1 MILHAIETPVS
12 PGRIPGADAA
22 PPLVLL
28 HGLFGQGGNFGTVQR
43 RLAAPGGIAGGRRVL
58 AFDLRNHGASRHIPG
73 MTYPGMA
80 EDVLET
86 LREHQALPC
95 TLVGHSMGGKVAML
109 AALEAPAAVS
119 RLIVADIAPA
129 AYPPAHR
136 PLADAMM
143 AVPLTPDL
151 TRPAADAILASVAPP
166 AVRAFLLHNLV
177 LGERPF
183 WRFNLSAIA
192 AALPTLEDWPRRDV
206 APYPGLALF
215 IAGAR
220 SDYLRPEHRPAI
232 RALFPRAIHVTL
244 KDAGHWVHAD
254 NPDGFV
260 ALVESFLAIPD
271 G

>member
-1 MILHAIETPVS
+1 MILHAIEMGDGRDTA
-12 PGRIPGADAA
+12 PGGD

-43 RLAAPGGIAGGRRVL
+43 RLAAGGPAGGRRVL

-86 LREHQALPC
+86 LREFRALPC
-95 TLVGHSMGGKVAML
+95 TLLGHSMGGKVAML

-119 RLIVADIAPA
+119 RLVVADIAPA

-136 PLADAMM
+136 AMAEAMM
-143 AVPLTPDL
+143 AIPLTPDL
-151 TRPAADAILASVAPP
+151 TRAAADAALAAVAPP
-166 AVRAFLLHNLV
+166 AERAFLLHNLV

-183 WRFNLSAIA
+183 WRFNLPAIA
-192 AALPTLEDWPRRDV
+192 TALPTLEDWPRRDV
-206 APYPGLALF
+206 SPYPGLALF
-215 IAGAR
+215 ISGAR
-220 SDYLRPEHRPAI
+220 SDYLRSEHRPAI

-260 ALVESFLAIPD
+260 GLIESFLAIPD
-271 G
+271 VPAN